1 MTAGPKPSLPNVAIL
16 AEAGMPNFEAEPWQG
31 IVAPVGTPSDY
42 AGASLPH
49 ACPGGLATGSA
60 DQARRAVSHLSAASG
75 SVQMRT
81 SPIWPRKPL
90 DGALA

>member
-42 AGASLPH
+42 AGARLPH
-49 ACPGGLATGSA
+49 A
-60 DQARRAVSHLSAASG
+60 
-75 SVQMRT
+75 
-81 SPIWPRKPL
+81 
-90 DGALA
+90 